1 MLHKIKIIRLRW
13 IHIMLARQNFYEC
26 PPDTHPPTPVHRTC
40 DYEIFTSMLVIFFI
54 NLKIGRL
61 PR

>member
-1 MLHKIKIIRLRW
+1 
-13 IHIMLARQNFYEC
+13 MLARQKFYEC